1 MIVADF
7 RSIMKKLFLMGAV
20 ASLGLLASC
29 SSDDDLSTGGN
40 GKDGLQQ
47 IKIGMGV
54 QANVATRGTGT
65 VGAVGAENNTWAKQ
79 TVNVYML
86 NKGTLDLAKFGEDPI
101 YENTVLTTPADN
113 ASGIATELVEGVPQ
127 YKYYPT
133 TKTAFDFWGYRLDD
147 ADATTAAD
155 QEGSATAAAI
165 KSNKF
170 VPYTSGDSLLIGFN
184 IDGTQDIMA
193 GKAVPTEEEIAKCG
207 GEDNIYS
214 AFAARRDVQPNIKF
228 EHLLSRLNFQVL
240 AGAESTTDAN
250 TGVKVTGITVKSKAT
265 GKLVIAYKGAETTFA
280 NVSDQLIVDKY
291 ADEVKEAALYKDLV
305 VKQRAASSTS
315 LTDNLVDL
323 DPVTP
328 KWNNGMAMATQVGE
342 ALLAIPAD
350 KYEITIN
357 LKQKVQVKGDK
368 GHPTDPDDFQEK
380 EYTYTADLKNTVN
393 PEKGFEP
400 GYSYNVT
407 ITVYGLSE
415 IQITTTLIPW
425 KDGGNIEMNPE
436 DETFGATTTNNA
448 YEWAEIADPT
458 TTGATVEPT
467 TYATVEALKAAVAA
481 NASNSGKI
489 YKVGS
494 TETDWTY
501 YQCKVKVV
509 TPAPTVKYEF
519 DTYEFQEGDVVEAG
533 EFADL
538 DALKD
543 AVTADDTTE
552 GKIYKVGT
560 SEPYSYYKVTK
571 HVTGA

>member
-1 MIVADF
+1 
-7 RSIMKKLFLMGAV
+7 MKKLFLMGAV

-40 GKDGLQQ
+40 GKDGLQK

-65 VGAVGAENNTWAKQ
+65 VGAVGEKENTWAKQ

-86 NKGTLDLAKFGEDPI
+86 NKGTLDLAKFGENPI

-113 ASGIATELVEGVPQ
+113 ASGIATELVENVPQ

-147 ADATTAAD
+147 AYVTAEGD
-155 QEGSATAAAI
+155 RDGSATAAAI
-165 KSNKF
+165 KGNKF
-170 VPYTSGDSLLIGFN
+170 VPYTSGDSLLIGFQ

-193 GKAVPTEEEIAKCG
+193 GKAVPTQEEIAKCG

-240 AGAESTTDAN
+240 DGKKTETTDEDKA
-250 TGVKVTGITVKSKAT
+250 VKVTGITVKSKAT
-265 GKLVIAYKGAETTFA
+265 GKLVIAYQGEATTFA
-280 NVSDQLIVDKY
+280 NVSDQLIVDKD
-291 ADEVKEAALYKDLV
+291 ADAEKDAALLKELKV
-305 VKQRAASSTS
+305 MKRADGAA
-315 LTDNLVDL
+315 LTDKLVDL
-323 DPVTP
+323 TPVTP

-357 LKQKVQVKGDK
+357 LEQKVQVKGDK
-368 GHPTDPDDFQEK
+368 NSPTPDDFQTK
-380 EYTYTADLKNTVN
+380 EYTYNADLKNTVN

-415 IQITTTLIPW
+415 IQITTTLTPW

-436 DETFGATTTNNA
+436 DETFGATTANNA
-448 YEWAEIADPT
+448 YEWAEIADPSST
-458 TTGATVEPT
+458 LGVKVEGT
-467 TYATVEALKAAVAA
+467 TYATVDDLKAAVAA

-494 TETDWTY
+494 EGSWTY

-509 TPAPTVKYEF
+509 TPPAPAATYTF
-519 DTYEFQEGDVVEAG
+519 DEYTFQEGDAVEATYG
-533 EFADL
+533 TKEEL
-538 DALKD
+538 ED
-543 AVTADDTTE
+543 AVTANADTE
-552 GKIYKVGT
+552 NKIYKVGT
-560 SEPYSYYKVTK
+560 DPDVKYYKVTK
-571 HVTGA
+571 HVAGA

>member
-1 MIVADF
+1 
-7 RSIMKKLFLMGAV
+7 MKKLFLMGAV

-65 VGAVGAENNTWAKQ
+65 VGAVGEKENTWAKQ

-113 ASGIATELVEGVPQ
+113 ASGIASELVGGVPQ

-147 ADATTAAD
+147 ANKATGIED
-155 QEGSATAAAI
+155 QEGTDSKVAVT
-165 KSNKF
+165 SGEF
-170 VPYTSGDSLLIGFN
+170 VPYTSGDSLLIGFK

-214 AFAARRDVQPNIKF
+214 AFAARREVQPNIKF

-240 AGAESTTDAN
+240 AGAESTTN
-250 TGVKVTGITVKSKAT
+250 TKTGVNVTGITVKSKAT
-265 GKLVIAYKGAETTFA
+265 GKLVIAYQGEATTFA
-280 NVSDQLIVDKY
+280 NVSDQLIVDKD
-291 ADEVKEAALYKDLV
+291 ADAEKDAALLKELKVMQRDGSNLNADLV
-305 VKQRAASSTS
+305 ALQ
-315 LTDNLVDL
+315 
-323 DPVTP
+323 PVTP
-328 KWNNGMAMATQVGE
+328 KWNNGMALATQVGE

-357 LKQKVQVKGDK
+357 LKQRVQVKGDK
-368 GHPTDPDDFQEK
+368 NSPNEETDFQDK

-393 PEKGFEP
+393 PDKGFEP

-436 DETFGATTTNNA
+436 DETFGATTANNA
-448 YEWAEIADPT
+448 YEWAEIADQT
-458 TTGATVEPT
+458 TSGATVELT

-494 TETDWTY
+494 DGSWTY
-501 YQCKVKVV
+501 YQCKVKAT
-509 TPAPTVKYEF
+509 TPAPAATFTFEEYTLQEN
-519 DTYEFQEGDVVEAG
+519 DTPEADV
-533 EFADL
+533 FTDL
-538 DALKD
+538 DELNASGKN
-543 AVTADDTTE
+543 VEENE

-560 SEPYSYYKVTK
+560 SDPYTYYIVKKQV
-571 HVTGA
+571 GA

>member
-1 MIVADF
+1 
-7 RSIMKKLFLMGAV
+7 MGAV

-40 GKDGLQQ
+40 SKDGLQQ

-65 VGAVGAENNTWAKQ
+65 VGAVGEKDNTWAKQ

-86 NKGTLDLAKFGEDPI
+86 NKGTLDVAKFGDDPI

-113 ASGIATELVEGVPQ
+113 ASGIATELVGGVAQ

-147 ADATTAAD
+147 ADKTTAED
-155 QEGSATAAAI
+155 QAGSATAAAI
-165 KSNKF
+165 KSGRF
-170 VPYTSGDSLLIGFN
+170 VPYTSEDSLLIGFQ

-193 GKAVPTEEEIAKCG
+193 GKAVPTEEEMNKCG
-207 GEDNIYS
+207 GEENIYS
-214 AFAARRDVQPNIKF
+214 AFAARRNVQPNIKF

-240 AGAESTTDAN
+240 DGKDTQTTDEEKA
-250 TGVKVTGITVKSKAT
+250 VKVTGITVKSKAT
-265 GKLVIAYKGAETTFA
+265 GKLVIAYKGEAAFE
-280 NVSDQLIVDKY
+280 NVSDQLIVDKD
-291 ADEVKEAALYKDLV
+291 ADEVKDAALLKELV
-305 VKQRAASSTS
+305 VKQRAEHAL

-323 DPVTP
+323 QPVTP

-357 LKQKVQVKGDK
+357 LQQKVQVKGDK
-368 GHPTDPDDFQEK
+368 ATPQEDDFQTK
-380 EYTYTADLKNTVN
+380 DYTYVADLKNTVN
-393 PEKGFEP
+393 PDKGFEP

-415 IQITTTLIPW
+415 IQITTTLTPW

-436 DETFGATTTNNA
+436 DETFGATTTNKA
-448 YEWAEIADPT
+448 YEWAALAAEPA
-458 TTGATVEPT
+458 GATVEAT
-467 TYATVEALKAAVAA
+467 TYESLEALKAAVAA

-494 TETDWTY
+494 TETGWTY
-501 YQCKVKVV
+501 YQCKVKTT
-509 TPAPTVKYEF
+509 TPAPTVTYSF
-519 DTYEFQEGDVVEAG
+519 DEYTLQESETEEATYETLEK
-533 EFADL
+533 
-538 DALKD
+538 LKA
-543 AVTADDTTE
+543 AVTADDSTE

-560 SEPYSYYKVTK
+560 TDPYTYYKVTK
-571 HVTGA
+571 HTTGE

>member
-1 MIVADF
+1 
-7 RSIMKKLFLMGAV
+7 MGAV

-65 VGAVGAENNTWAKQ
+65 VGAVGEKENTWAKQ

-113 ASGIATELVEGVPQ
+113 ASGIATELVGGVAQ

-147 ADATTAAD
+147 ADVTAAED
-155 QEGSATAAAI
+155 RDGSATAAAI

-207 GEDNIYS
+207 SEDNIYS

-265 GKLVIAYKGAETTFA
+265 GKLVIAYKGEAAFE
-280 NVSDQLIVDKY
+280 NVSNQLIVDKY

-305 VKQRAASSTS
+305 VKQRGATAA
-315 LTDNLVDL
+315 LTENLVDL
-323 DPVTP
+323 EPVTP

-368 GHPTDPDDFQEK
+368 NHPTDPDDFQEK

-436 DETFGATTTNNA
+436 DETFGATTANKA
-448 YEWAEIADPT
+448 YEWAALEGDPT

-467 TYATVEALKAAVAA
+467 TYATVEDLKAAVAA

-494 TETDWTY
+494 TETGWTY
-501 YQCKVKVV
+501 YQCKVKAT
-509 TPAPTVKYEF
+509 TPAPTPTVTFEF
-519 DTYEFQEGDVVEAG
+519 DTYTFQEGVDTAEEPAYDTL
-533 EFADL
+533 EL
-538 DALKD
+538 LKA
-543 AVTADDTTE
+543 AVTADATTE

-560 SEPYSYYKVTK
+560 SEPYTYYKVTK
-571 HVTGA
+571 HTSGE

>member
-1 MIVADF
+1 
-7 RSIMKKLFLMGAV
+7 MKKLFLMGAV

-65 VGAVGAENNTWAKQ
+65 VGAVGEKENTWAKQ

-113 ASGIATELVEGVPQ
+113 ASGIATELVKGVPQ

-193 GKAVPTEEEIAKCG
+193 GKAVPTEEEITKCG

-228 EHLLSRLNFQVL
+228 DHLLSRLNFQVL
-240 AGAESTTDAN
+240 AGAESTTDDN

-265 GKLVIAYKGAETTFA
+265 GKLVIAYQGAETTFA

-323 DPVTP
+323 EPVTP

-436 DETFGATTTNNA
+436 DETFGATTANKA
-448 YEWAEIADPT
+448 YEWAALAAEPA
-458 TTGATVEPT
+458 GATVEAT
-467 TYATVEALKAAVAA
+467 TYESLEALKAAVAA

-494 TETDWTY
+494 TETGWTY
-501 YQCKVKVV
+501 YQCKVKAT
-509 TPAPTVKYEF
+509 TPAPTPTVTFEF
-519 DTYEFQEGDVVEAG
+519 DTYTFQEGVDTAEEPAYDTL
-533 EFADL
+533 EL
-538 DALKD
+538 LKA
-543 AVTADDTTE
+543 AVTADATTE

-560 SEPYSYYKVTK
+560 SDPYTYYKVTK
-571 HVTGA
+571 HTSGE

>member
-1 MIVADF
+1 
-7 RSIMKKLFLMGAV
+7 MGAV

-40 GKDGLQQ
+40 SKDGLQQ

-65 VGAVGAENNTWAKQ
+65 VGAVGAENNKWDNQ

-86 NKGTLDLAKFGEDPI
+86 NKGTLDVAMFGTDPI
-101 YENTVLTTPADN
+101 YENTVLTTPTDN
-113 ASGIATELVEGVPQ
+113 ASGIASELDKDGIAQ

-147 ADATTAAD
+147 ADKTTAGD
-155 QEGSATAAAI
+155 QDGSATAAAI
-165 KSNKF
+165 KSNRF
-170 VPYTSGDSLLIGFN
+170 VPYTSEDSLLIGFQ

-193 GKAVPTEEEIAKCG
+193 GKAVPTEEEMNKCG
-207 GEDNIYS
+207 GEENIYS

-250 TGVKVTGITVKSKAT
+250 TGVNVTGITVKSKAT
-265 GKLVIAYKGAETTFA
+265 GKLVIAYKGAAAFE

-291 ADEVKEAALYKDLV
+291 ENQETEAALYKDLV
-305 VKQRAASSTS
+305 VKQRTDGAA
-315 LTDNLVDL
+315 LTENLEDL
-323 DPVTP
+323 EPVTP
-328 KWNNGMAMATQVGE
+328 KWNNGMALATQVGE

-350 KYEITIN
+350 KYDITIN
-357 LKQKVQVKGDK
+357 LQQKVQVKGDK
-368 GHPTDPDDFQEK
+368 SRPVDPDDFQTK
-380 EYTYTADLKNTVN
+380 DYTYTAELKNTVN

-415 IQITTTLIPW
+415 IKITTTLIPW

-448 YEWAEIADPT
+448 YEWAALAAEPA
-458 TTGATVEPT
+458 GATVEAT
-467 TYATVEALKAAVAA
+467 TYESLEALKAAVAA

-489 YKVGS
+489 YKVGADS
-494 TETDWTY
+494 SWTY
-501 YQCKVKVV
+501 YQCKVKTT
-509 TPAPTVKYEF
+509 TPAPTVTYEF
-519 DTYEFQEGDVVEAG
+519 DTYEFQDATDTVTGTYD
-533 EFADL
+533 DL
-538 DALKD
+538 GALKA
-543 AVTADDTTE
+543 AVIADDSTE

-560 SEPYSYYKVTK
+560 SDPYTYYKVTK
-571 HVTGA
+571 HTTGE

>member
-1 MIVADF
+1 
-7 RSIMKKLFLMGAV
+7 MGAV

-40 GKDGLQQ
+40 GKDGLQK

-65 VGAVGAENNTWAKQ
+65 VGAVGEKGNTWAKQ

-193 GKAVPTEEEIAKCG
+193 GKAVPTEEEITKCG

-228 EHLLSRLNFQVL
+228 DHLLSRLNFQVL

-265 GKLVIAYKGAETTFA
+265 GKLVIAYKGEAAFE
-280 NVSDQLIVDKY
+280 NVSNQLIVDKY

-305 VKQRAASSTS
+305 VKQRGATAA
-315 LTDNLVDL
+315 LTENLVNL
-323 DPVTP
+323 EPVTP

-368 GHPTDPDDFQEK
+368 NHPTDPDDFQEK

-436 DETFGATTTNNA
+436 DETFGATTANKA
-448 YEWAEIADPT
+448 YEWAALEGDPT

-467 TYATVEALKAAVAA
+467 TYATVEDLKAAVAA

-501 YQCKVKVV
+501 YQCKVKAT
-509 TPAPTVKYEF
+509 TPAPTPTVTFEF
-519 DTYEFQEGDVVEAG
+519 DTYTFQEGVDTAEEPAYDTL
-533 EFADL
+533 EL
-538 DALKD
+538 LKA
-543 AVTADDTTE
+543 AVTADATTE

-560 SEPYSYYKVTK
+560 SEPYTYYKVTK
-571 HVTGA
+571 HTSGE

>member
-1 MIVADF
+1 
-7 RSIMKKLFLMGAV
+7 MKKLFLMGAV

-65 VGAVGAENNTWAKQ
+65 VGAVGEKENTWAKQ

-101 YENTVLTTPADN
+101 YDNTVLTTPTDN
-113 ASGIATELVEGVPQ
+113 ASGIASELDEHGVAQ

-147 ADATTAAD
+147 ADKTTAED
-155 QEGSATAAAI
+155 QAGSATAAAI
-165 KSNKF
+165 NSGRF
-170 VPYTSGDSLLIGFN
+170 VPYTSEDSLLIGFQ

-193 GKAVPTEEEIAKCG
+193 GKAVPTEEEMNKCG
-207 GEDNIYS
+207 GEENIYS

-240 AGAESTTDAN
+240 AGAKSTTDDN

-265 GKLVIAYKGAETTFA
+265 GKLVIAYKGAAAFE

-291 ADEVKEAALYKDLV
+291 ENPETEAALYKDLV
-305 VKQRAASSTS
+305 VKQRTLGAP
-315 LTDNLVDL
+315 LTQNLEAL
-323 DPVTP
+323 EPVTP
-328 KWNNGMAMATQVGE
+328 KWNNGMALATQVGE

-350 KYEITIN
+350 KYDITIN
-357 LKQKVQVKGDK
+357 LQQKVQVKGDK
-368 GHPTDPDDFQEK
+368 NSPVDPDDFQTK
-380 EYTYTADLKNTVN
+380 DYTYTAELKNTVN
-393 PEKGFEP
+393 PDKGFEP

-415 IQITTTLIPW
+415 IKITTTLIPW

-448 YEWAEIADPT
+448 YEWVALEGDPT
-458 TTGATVEPT
+458 LTGATAETT
-467 TYATVEALKAAVAA
+467 TYESLEALKAAVAA

-494 TETDWTY
+494 DGSWTY
-501 YQCKVKVV
+501 YQCKVKATTPV
-509 TPAPTVKYEF
+509 PAPTVTFEF
-519 DTYEFQEGDVVEAG
+519 DTYTFQEGVDTAEEPAYDTL
-533 EFADL
+533 EL
-538 DALKD
+538 LKA
-543 AVTADDTTE
+543 AVTADATTE

-560 SEPYSYYKVTK
+560 SEPYTYYKVTK
-571 HVTGA
+571 HTSGE

>member
-1 MIVADF
+1 
-7 RSIMKKLFLMGAV
+7 MGAV

-65 VGAVGAENNTWAKQ
+65 VGAVGEKENTWANQ

-86 NKGTLDLAKFGEDPI
+86 NKGTLDLAKFGDDPI
-101 YENTVLTTPADN
+101 YNNTVLTTPADN
-113 ASGIATELVEGVPQ
+113 ASGIATELVEGKAQ

-147 ADATTAAD
+147 ANKATGIED
-155 QEGSATAAAI
+155 QEGTDSKVAVT
-165 KSNKF
+165 SGEF
-170 VPYTSGDSLLIGFN
+170 VPYTSGDSLLIGFK

-193 GKAVPTEEEIAKCG
+193 GKAVPTEEEITKCG

-214 AFAARRDVQPNIKF
+214 AFAARREVQPNIKF

-240 AGAESTTDAN
+240 AGAESTTN
-250 TGVKVTGITVKSKAT
+250 TKTGVNVTGITVKSKAT
-265 GKLVIAYKGAETTFA
+265 GKLVIAYQGEATTFA
-280 NVSDQLIVDKY
+280 NVSDQLIVDKD
-291 ADEVKEAALYKDLV
+291 ADAEKDAALLKELKVMQRDGSNLNADLV
-305 VKQRAASSTS
+305 ALQ
-315 LTDNLVDL
+315 
-323 DPVTP
+323 PVTP
-328 KWNNGMAMATQVGE
+328 KWNNGMALATQVGE

-357 LKQKVQVKGDK
+357 LKQRVQVKGDK
-368 GHPTDPDDFQEK
+368 NSPNEETDFQDK

-415 IQITTTLIPW
+415 IKITTTLIPW

-436 DETFGATTTNNA
+436 DETFGATTANNA
-448 YEWAEIADPT
+448 YEWVKLDSEP
-458 TTGATVEPT
+458 TGATFEPT
-467 TYATVEALKAAVAA
+467 PYATVDDLKAAVAA

-489 YKVGS
+489 YKVG
-494 TETDWTY
+494 TGEPYEY

-509 TPAPTVKYEF
+509 TPAPTPTVTFELTDYTTSFNEES
-519 DTYEFQEGDVVEAG
+519 DAIAGTYTNFSELEEAG
-533 EFADL
+533 VAKEENVD
-538 DALKD
+538 
-543 AVTADDTTE
+543 
-552 GKIYKVGT
+552 KIYKVGT
-560 SEPYSYYKVTK
+560 VESGYTYYKVTK
-571 HVTGA
+571 KTSGE

>member
-1 MIVADF
+1 
-7 RSIMKKLFLMGAV
+7 MKKLFLMGAV

-40 GKDGLQQ
+40 GKDGLQK

-65 VGAVGAENNTWAKQ
+65 VGAVGEKENTWAKQ

-113 ASGIATELVEGVPQ
+113 ASGIATELVEGVAQ

-147 ADATTAAD
+147 ADVTAAGD
-155 QEGSATAAAI
+155 QDGSATAAAI
-165 KSNKF
+165 KNNKF
-170 VPYTSGDSLLIGFN
+170 VPYTSGDSLLIGFK

-193 GKAVPTEEEIAKCG
+193 GKAVPTEEEITKCG

-240 AGAESTTDAN
+240 DGKKTETTDPDKA
-250 TGVKVTGITVKSKAT
+250 VKVTGITVKSKAT
-265 GKLVIAYKGAETTFA
+265 GKLVIAYQGEATTFA

-291 ADEVKEAALYKDLV
+291 EDPEAEAALYTDLKV
-305 VKQRAASSTS
+305 MQRTDGAP
-315 LTDNLVDL
+315 LTQNLEAL
-323 DPVTP
+323 KPVTP
-328 KWNNGMAMATQVGE
+328 AWNNGMAMATQVGE

-368 GHPTDPDDFQEK
+368 LTPQEGDFEEK
-380 EYTYTADLKNTVN
+380 EYTYEADLKNTVN

-415 IQITTTLIPW
+415 IQITTTLTPW

-436 DETFGATTTNNA
+436 DETFGATTANNA
-448 YEWAEIADPT
+448 YEWALLDAEP
-458 TTGATVEPT
+458 TGATVEPT
-467 TYATVEALKAAVAA
+467 TYATVEDLKAAVAA

-494 TETDWTY
+494 DATWTW

-509 TPAPTVKYEF
+509 TPPAPAA
-519 DTYEFQEGDVVEAG
+519 TYTLEIYTFQEGVDNVEASYDTK
-533 EFADL
+533 ELL
-538 DALKD
+538 DA
-543 AVTADDTTE
+543 AGVATAE
-552 GKIYKVGT
+552 NESKIYKVGT
-560 SEPYSYYKVTK
+560 SDPYTYYIVKKQV
-571 HVTGA
+571 GE

>member
-1 MIVADF
+1 
-7 RSIMKKLFLMGAV
+7 MGAV

-65 VGAVGAENNTWAKQ
+65 VGAVGEKENTWAKQ

-113 ASGIATELVEGVPQ
+113 ASGIATELVGGVAQ

-147 ADATTAAD
+147 ADVTAAED
-155 QEGSATAAAI
+155 RDGSATAAAI

-207 GEDNIYS
+207 SEDNIYS

-265 GKLVIAYKGAETTFA
+265 GKLVIAYKGEAAFE
-280 NVSDQLIVDKY
+280 NVSNQLIVDKY

-305 VKQRAASSTS
+305 VKQRGATAA
-315 LTDNLVDL
+315 LTENLVDL
-323 DPVTP
+323 EPVTP

-368 GHPTDPDDFQEK
+368 NPPTDPDDFQEK

-436 DETFGATTTNNA
+436 DETFGATTANKA
-448 YEWAEIADPT
+448 YEWAALEGDPT

-467 TYATVEALKAAVAA
+467 TYATVEDLKAAVAA

-494 TETDWTY
+494 TETGWTY
-501 YQCKVKVV
+501 YQCKVKAT
-509 TPAPTVKYEF
+509 TPAPTPTVTFEF
-519 DTYEFQEGDVVEAG
+519 DTYTFQEGVDTAEEPAYDTL
-533 EFADL
+533 EL
-538 DALKD
+538 LKA
-543 AVTADDTTE
+543 AVTADETTE

-560 SEPYSYYKVTK
+560 SEPYTYYKVTK
-571 HVTGA
+571 HTSGE

>member
-1 MIVADF
+1 
-7 RSIMKKLFLMGAV
+7 MGAV

-65 VGAVGAENNTWAKQ
+65 VGAVGEKENTWANQ

-86 NKGTLDLAKFGEDPI
+86 NKGTLELAMFGDDPI
-101 YENTVLTTPADN
+101 YENTVLTTPTDN
-113 ASGIATELVEGVPQ
+113 ASGIATELVGGVAQ

-133 TKTAFDFWGYRLDD
+133 TETAFDFWGYRLDD
-147 ADATTAAD
+147 AYVTAAGN

-165 KSNKF
+165 ENNKF
-170 VPYTSGDSLLIGFN
+170 VPYISGDSLLIGFK

-193 GKAVPTEEEIAKCG
+193 GKAVPTVEEIAKCG

-214 AFAARRDVQPNIKF
+214 AFAARREVQPNIKF

-240 AGAESTTDAN
+240 DGKKTETTDEDKA
-250 TGVKVTGITVKSKAT
+250 VKVTGITVKSKAT
-265 GKLVIAYKGAETTFA
+265 GKLVIAYKGAAAFE
-280 NVSDQLIVDKY
+280 NVSDQLIVDKD
-291 ADEVKEAALYKDLV
+291 ADSEKDAALLKELK
-305 VKQRAASSTS
+305 VKQRAEGAP
-315 LTDNLVDL
+315 LTQNLENL
-323 DPVTP
+323 APVTP

-368 GHPTDPDDFQEK
+368 LTPQEGDFEEK
-380 EYTYTADLKNTVN
+380 EYTYEADLKNTAN
-393 PEKGFEP
+393 PGQGFEP

-436 DETFGATTTNNA
+436 DETFGETTTNNA

-458 TTGATVEPT
+458 STPSVKVEET
-467 TYATVEALKAAVAA
+467 TYATVEDLKAAVAA

-494 TETDWTY
+494 EGSWKY

-509 TPAPTVKYEF
+509 SPPAPAATYTLDEYTLQDGEAEDAAY
-519 DTYEFQEGDVVEAG
+519 DTKEQLEADG
-533 EFADL
+533 VA
-538 DALKD
+538 
-543 AVTADDTTE
+543 TAENE

-560 SEPYSYYKVTK
+560 SDPYTYYKVTK
-571 HVTGA
+571 HTSGE

>member
-1 MIVADF
+1 
-7 RSIMKKLFLMGAV
+7 MGAV

-86 NKGTLDLAKFGEDPI
+86 NKGTLDLAKFGDDPI
-101 YENTVLTTPADN
+101 YENTVLTTPTDN
-113 ASGIATELVEGVPQ
+113 ASGIATELVGGIAQ

-133 TKTAFDFWGYRLDD
+133 TKTAFDFWGYHLDD
-147 ADATTAAD
+147 ADVTA
-155 QEGSATAAAI
+155 EGDRDGSETAAAI

-170 VPYTSGDSLLIGFN
+170 VPYTSGDSLLIGFQ

-193 GKAVPTEEEIAKCG
+193 GKAVPTEEEMNKCG
-207 GEDNIYS
+207 GEENIYS

-240 AGAESTTDAN
+240 DGKKTETTDPDKA
-250 TGVKVTGITVKSKAT
+250 VKVTGITVKSKAT
-265 GKLVIAYKGAETTFA
+265 GKLVIAYQGEATTFE
-280 NVSDQLIVDKY
+280 NVSDQLIVDKD
-291 ADEVKEAALYKDLV
+291 ADEVKDAALLKELE
-305 VKQRAASSTS
+305 VKQRTAGAP
-315 LTDNLVDL
+315 LTQNLKAL
-323 DPVTP
+323 EPVTP

-368 GHPTDPDDFQEK
+368 NSPAEGDFEEK
-380 EYTYTADLKNTVN
+380 PYTYTADLKNTVN
-393 PEKGFEP
+393 PDKGFEP

-448 YEWAEIADPT
+448 YEWAEISDPT
-458 TTGATVEPT
+458 GTLGVDVETT
-467 TYATVEALKAAVAA
+467 TYESLEALQAAVAA

-494 TETDWTY
+494 DGSWTY
-501 YQCKVKVV
+501 YQCKVKAT
-509 TPAPTVKYEF
+509 TPAPTVTFSFEEYTLQGT
-519 DTYEFQEGDVVEAG
+519 DTPETDAFT
-533 EFADL
+533 DL
-538 DALKD
+538 DELNASGKN
-543 AVTADDTTE
+543 VEENE

-560 SEPYSYYKVTK
+560 EPDVKYYKVTK
-571 HVTGA
+571 HTA

>member
-1 MIVADF
+1 
-7 RSIMKKLFLMGAV
+7 MKKLFLMGAV

-86 NKGTLDLAKFGEDPI
+86 NKGTLDLAKFGDDPI

-113 ASGIATELVEGVPQ
+113 ASGIASELVGGVPQ

-147 ADATTAAD
+147 ANDATGTAD
-155 QEGSATAAAI
+155 QEGTDSKVAVTSD
-165 KSNKF
+165 KY
-170 VPYTSGDSLLIGFN
+170 VPYTSGDSLLIGFK

-207 GEDNIYS
+207 GVDNIYS

-265 GKLVIAYKGAETTFA
+265 GKLVIAYQGEATTFA
-280 NVSDQLIVDKY
+280 NVSDQLIVDKD
-291 ADEVKEAALYKDLV
+291 ADAEKDAALLKELKV
-305 VKQRAASSTS
+305 MQRDASSTS

-323 DPVTP
+323 QPVTP
-328 KWNNGMAMATQVGE
+328 KWNNGMALATQVGE
-342 ALLAIPAD
+342 ALLAIPANE
-350 KYEITIN
+350 YEITIN
-357 LKQKVQVKGDK
+357 LQQKVQVKGDK
-368 GHPTDPDDFQEK
+368 SSPTDPDDFQTK
-380 EYTYTADLKNTVN
+380 DYTYTADLKNTVN
-393 PEKGFEP
+393 PDKGFEP

-436 DETFGATTTNNA
+436 DETFGATTANKA
-448 YEWAEIADPT
+448 YEWAALEGDPT
-458 TTGATVEPT
+458 TTGATVEAT
-467 TYATVEALKAAVAA
+467 TYESLEALKAAVAA

-494 TETDWTY
+494 TETGWTY
-501 YQCKVKVV
+501 YQCKVKAT
-509 TPAPTVKYEF
+509 TPAPTVTFEF
-519 DTYEFQEGDVVEAG
+519 DTYTFQEGVDTAEEPAYDTL
-533 EFADL
+533 EL
-538 DALKD
+538 LKA
-543 AVTADDTTE
+543 AVTADATTE

-560 SEPYSYYKVTK
+560 SEPYTYYKVTK
-571 HVTGA
+571 HTSGE

>member
-1 MIVADF
+1 
-7 RSIMKKLFLMGAV
+7 MGAV

-65 VGAVGAENNTWAKQ
+65 VGAVGAENNKWAGQ
-79 TVNVYML
+79 AVNVYML
-86 NKGTLDLAKFGEDPI
+86 NKGTLDLAKFGGDPI
-101 YENTVLTTPADN
+101 YENTVLTTPTDN
-113 ASGIATELVEGVPQ
+113 ASGIATEFVNDVPQ

-147 ADATTAAD
+147 ANDTTATD

-165 KSNKF
+165 ENNKF
-170 VPYTSGDSLLIGFN
+170 VPYISGDSLLIGFN

-193 GKAVPTEEEIAKCG
+193 GKAVPTEEDITKCG
-207 GEDNIYS
+207 GEENIYS

-240 AGAESTTDAN
+240 AGAESTTDDN

-265 GKLVIAYKGAETTFA
+265 GKLVIAYKGTAAFE

-291 ADEVKEAALYKDLV
+291 ENPETEAALYKDLV
-305 VKQRAASSTS
+305 VKQRTLGAP
-315 LTDNLVDL
+315 LTQNLEAL
-323 DPVTP
+323 EPVTP
-328 KWNNGMAMATQVGE
+328 KWNNGMALATQVGE

-350 KYEITIN
+350 KYDITIN
-357 LKQKVQVKGDK
+357 LQQKVQVKGDK
-368 GHPTDPDDFQEK
+368 NSPVDPDDFQTK
-380 EYTYTADLKNTVN
+380 DYTYTAELKNTVN

-415 IQITTTLIPW
+415 IKITTTLIPW

-436 DETFGATTTNNA
+436 DETFDATTTNNA
-448 YEWAEIADPT
+448 YEWVKLDSEPA
-458 TTGATVEPT
+458 GAIFEPT
-467 TYATVEALKAAVAA
+467 PYATVDDLKAAVAA

-489 YKVGS
+489 YKVG
-494 TETDWTY
+494 TGEPYEY
-501 YQCKVKVV
+501 YQCKVNAT
-509 TPAPTVKYEF
+509 TPAPTPTVTFELTDYTSSYNEE
-519 DTYEFQEGDVVEAG
+519 DIAGTYTNFSELEEAG
-533 EFADL
+533 VAKEENVD
-538 DALKD
+538 
-543 AVTADDTTE
+543 
-552 GKIYKVGT
+552 KIYKVGT
-560 SEPYSYYKVTK
+560 EESGYTYFKVTK
-571 HVTGA
+571 HTSGE

>member
-1 MIVADF
+1 
-7 RSIMKKLFLMGAV
+7 MKKLFLMGAV

-40 GKDGLQQ
+40 SKDGLQQ

-65 VGAVGAENNTWAKQ
+65 VGAVGEKGNTWAKQ

-86 NKGTLDLAKFGEDPI
+86 NKGTLDVAKFGEDPI

-113 ASGIATELVEGVPQ
+113 ASGIASELDEHGVAQ

-147 ADATTAAD
+147 ADKTTAED
-155 QEGSATAAAI
+155 QAGSATAAAI
-165 KSNKF
+165 NSGRF
-170 VPYTSGDSLLIGFN
+170 VPYTSEDSLLIGFQ

-193 GKAVPTEEEIAKCG
+193 GKAVPTEEEMNKCG
-207 GEDNIYS
+207 GEENIYS

-240 AGAESTTDAN
+240 AGAKSTTDAN

-265 GKLVIAYKGAETTFA
+265 GKLVIAYKGEAAFE

-291 ADEVKEAALYKDLV
+291 EKPETEAALYKDLV
-305 VKQRAASSTS
+305 VKQRTDGAP
-315 LTDNLVDL
+315 LTDNLEDL
-323 DPVTP
+323 EPVTP

-350 KYEITIN
+350 KYDITIN
-357 LKQKVQVKGDK
+357 LQQKVQVKGDK
-368 GHPTDPDDFQEK
+368 SSPVDPDDFQTK
-380 EYTYTADLKNTVN
+380 DYTYTAELKNTVN
-393 PEKGFEP
+393 PDKGFEP

-415 IQITTTLIPW
+415 IKITTTLIPW

-448 YEWAEIADPT
+448 YEWVALEGDPT
-458 TTGATVEPT
+458 LTGATAETT
-467 TYATVEALKAAVAA
+467 TYESLEALQAAVAA

-489 YKVGS
+489 YKVG
-494 TETDWTY
+494 TDGSWTY
-501 YQCKVKVV
+501 YQCKVK
-509 TPAPTVKYEF
+509 TTTPAPAPTVTYTFDEYTLQATDAPEADEF
-519 DTYEFQEGDVVEAG
+519 T
-533 EFADL
+533 DL
-538 DALKD
+538 DELNASGKNIED
-543 AVTADDTTE
+543 NE
-552 GKIYKVGT
+552 NKIYKVGS
-560 SEPYSYYKVTK
+560 SEPYTYYKVTK
-571 HVTGA
+571 HTSGE

>member
-1 MIVADF
+1 
-7 RSIMKKLFLMGAV
+7 MGAV

-40 GKDGLQQ
+40 GKDGLQK

-65 VGAVGAENNTWAKQ
+65 VGAVGEKENTWAKQ

-193 GKAVPTEEEIAKCG
+193 GKAVPTEEEITKCG

-228 EHLLSRLNFQVL
+228 DHLLSRLNFQVL

-265 GKLVIAYKGAETTFA
+265 GKLVIAYQGAETTFA

-323 DPVTP
+323 EPVTP

-436 DETFGATTTNNA
+436 DETFGATTANNA

-458 TTGATVEPT
+458 GTSGVKVEKT
-467 TYATVEALKAAVAA
+467 TYATVDDLKAAVAA

-494 TETDWTY
+494 DATWTY
-501 YQCKVKVV
+501 YQCKVKAT
-509 TPAPTVKYEF
+509 TPAPTPTVTFELTDYTTSFNEES
-519 DTYEFQEGDVVEAG
+519 DAIAGTYTNFSELEEAG
-533 EFADL
+533 VAKEENVD
-538 DALKD
+538 
-543 AVTADDTTE
+543 
-552 GKIYKVGT
+552 KIYKVGT
-560 SEPYSYYKVTK
+560 VESGYTYYKVTK
-571 HVTGA
+571 KTSGE

>member
-1 MIVADF
+1 
-7 RSIMKKLFLMGAV
+7 MGAV

-65 VGAVGAENNTWAKQ
+65 VGAVGAVGAENNKWAGQ
-79 TVNVYML
+79 AVNVYML
-86 NKGTLDLAKFGEDPI
+86 NKGTLDVAKFGEESI
-101 YENTVLTTPADN
+101 YENTVLTTPTDN
-113 ASGIATELVEGVPQ
+113 ASGIATEFVNNVPQ

-147 ADATTAAD
+147 ADVTAAGD
-155 QEGSATAAAI
+155 QDGSATAAAI
-165 KSNKF
+165 ENNKF
-170 VPYTSGDSLLIGFN
+170 VPYTSGDSLLIGFK

-193 GKAVPTEEEIAKCG
+193 GKAVPTEEDITTCG

-240 AGAESTTDAN
+240 AGAKSTTDVN

-265 GKLVIAYKGAETTFA
+265 GKLVIAYKGTAAFE

-291 ADEVKEAALYKDLV
+291 ENPETEAALYKDLV
-305 VKQRAASSTS
+305 VKQRTLGAP
-315 LTDNLVDL
+315 LTDNLVEL
-323 DPVTP
+323 QPVTP
-328 KWNNGMAMATQVGE
+328 EWNNGMAMATQVGE

-350 KYEITIN
+350 KYKITIN

-368 GHPTDPDDFQEK
+368 GTPQEGDFKEK
-380 EYTYTADLKNTVN
+380 EYTYEADLTNTAN
-393 PEKGFEP
+393 PGQGFEP

-415 IQITTTLIPW
+415 IKITTTLIPW

-436 DETFGATTTNNA
+436 DETFGATTANNT
-448 YEWAEIADPT
+448 YEWAKIADPT
-458 TTGATVEPT
+458 GTQSVKVEET
-467 TYATVEALKAAVAA
+467 KYATVDDLKAAVVA

-489 YKVGS
+489 YMVGKG
-494 TETDWTY
+494 EPYEY

-509 TPAPTVKYEF
+509 TPTPTVPFELTDYTSSYNEGSDVIA
-519 DTYEFQEGDVVEAG
+519 DTYENLTKLEEAG
-533 EFADL
+533 VAKEEN
-538 DALKD
+538 
-543 AVTADDTTE
+543 E

-560 SEPYSYYKVTK
+560 EESGYTYYKVTK
-571 HVTGA
+571 KTSGE

>member
-1 MIVADF
+1 
-7 RSIMKKLFLMGAV
+7 MGAV

-65 VGAVGAENNTWAKQ
+65 VGAVGEKENTWANQ

-86 NKGTLDLAKFGEDPI
+86 NKGTLDLAKFGDDPI
-101 YENTVLTTPADN
+101 YDNTVLTTPADN
-113 ASGIATELVEGVPQ
+113 ASGIATELVERKAQ

-147 ADATTAAD
+147 ANKATGIED
-155 QEGSATAAAI
+155 QEGTDSKVAVT
-165 KSNKF
+165 SGEF
-170 VPYTSGDSLLIGFN
+170 VPYTSGDSLLIGFK

-193 GKAVPTEEEIAKCG
+193 GKAVPTEEEITKCG

-214 AFAARRDVQPNIKF
+214 AFAARREVQPNIKF

-240 AGAESTTDAN
+240 AGAESTTN
-250 TGVKVTGITVKSKAT
+250 TKTGVNVTGITVKSKAT
-265 GKLVIAYKGAETTFA
+265 GKLVIAYQGEATTFA
-280 NVSDQLIVDKY
+280 NVSDQLIVDKD
-291 ADEVKEAALYKDLV
+291 ADAEKDAALLKELKVMQRDGSNLNADLV
-305 VKQRAASSTS
+305 ALQ
-315 LTDNLVDL
+315 
-323 DPVTP
+323 PVTP
-328 KWNNGMAMATQVGE
+328 KWNNGMALATQVGE

-357 LKQKVQVKGDK
+357 LKQRVQVKGDK
-368 GHPTDPDDFQEK
+368 NSPNEETDFQDK

-436 DETFGATTTNNA
+436 DETFGATTANNA

-458 TTGATVEPT
+458 AAGATVELT

-494 TETDWTY
+494 DGSWTY
-501 YQCKVKVV
+501 YQCQVKAT
-509 TPAPTVKYEF
+509 TPAPAATFTFEEYTLQGT
-519 DTYEFQEGDVVEAG
+519 DTPEADV
-533 EFADL
+533 FTDL
-538 DALKD
+538 DELNASGKN
-543 AVTADDTTE
+543 VEENE

-560 SEPYSYYKVTK
+560 SDPYTYYIVKKQV
-571 HVTGA
+571 GA

>member
-1 MIVADF
+1 
-7 RSIMKKLFLMGAV
+7 MGAV

-65 VGAVGAENNTWAKQ
+65 VGAVGEKDNTWAKQ

-86 NKGTLDLAKFGEDPI
+86 NKGTLDLAKFGDDPI
-101 YENTVLTTPADN
+101 YENTVLTTPSDN
-113 ASGIATELVEGVPQ
+113 ASGIATELVGGIAQ

-147 ADATTAAD
+147 ADKTTAED
-155 QEGSATAAAI
+155 QDGSATAAAI
-165 KSNKF
+165 KSGRF
-170 VPYTSGDSLLIGFN
+170 VPYTSEDSLLIGFK

-193 GKAVPTEEEIAKCG
+193 GKAVPTGDEITACG

-214 AFAARRDVQPNIKF
+214 AFAARRNVQPNIKF

-240 AGAESTTDAN
+240 DGKDTPTTDEDKA
-250 TGVKVTGITVKSKAT
+250 VKVTGITVKSKAT
-265 GKLVIAYKGAETTFA
+265 GKLVIAYKGEAAFE
-280 NVSDQLIVDKY
+280 NVSNQLIVDKY
-291 ADEVKEAALYKDLV
+291 ADEEKEAALYTDLV
-305 VKQRAASSTS
+305 VKQRAEHAL

-323 DPVTP
+323 QPVTP

-357 LKQKVQVKGDK
+357 LQQKVQVKGDK
-368 GHPTDPDDFQEK
+368 ATPQEDDFQTK
-380 EYTYTADLKNTVN
+380 DYTYVADLKNTVN
-393 PEKGFEP
+393 PDNGFEP

-415 IQITTTLIPW
+415 IQITTTLTPW

-436 DETFGATTTNNA
+436 DETFGATTTNKA

-458 TTGATVEPT
+458 TTSGATVETT
-467 TYATVEALKAAVAA
+467 TYATVEDLKAAVAA

-489 YKVGS
+489 YKVG
-494 TETDWTY
+494 TDGSWTY
-501 YQCKVKVV
+501 YQCKVKTT
-509 TPAPTVKYEF
+509 TPAPAPTFTFEEYTLQATDTPETDEF
-519 DTYEFQEGDVVEAG
+519 T
-533 EFADL
+533 DL
-538 DALKD
+538 DQLNASSKN
-543 AVTADDTTE
+543 VEENE

-560 SEPYSYYKVTK
+560 TDPYTYYIVKKQV
-571 HVTGA
+571 GA

>member
-1 MIVADF
+1 
-7 RSIMKKLFLMGAV
+7 MGAV

-86 NKGTLDLAKFGEDPI
+86 NKGTLDLAKFGDDPI

-113 ASGIATELVEGVPQ
+113 ASGIASELVGGVPQ

-147 ADATTAAD
+147 ANDATGTAD
-155 QEGSATAAAI
+155 QEGTDSKVAVTSG
-165 KSNKF
+165 KY
-170 VPYTSGDSLLIGFN
+170 VPYTSGDSLLIGFK

-193 GKAVPTEEEIAKCG
+193 GKAVPTEEEITKCG

-265 GKLVIAYKGAETTFA
+265 GKLVIAYQGEATTFA
-280 NVSDQLIVDKY
+280 NVSDQLIVDKD
-291 ADEVKEAALYKDLV
+291 ADAEKDAALLKELKV
-305 VKQRAASSTS
+305 MQRDASSTS

-323 DPVTP
+323 QPVTP

-368 GHPTDPDDFQEK
+368 GHTTDPDDFQEK

-393 PEKGFEP
+393 PDKGFEP

-436 DETFGATTTNNA
+436 DETFGATTANNA

-458 TTGATVEPT
+458 TSGATVELT

-494 TETDWTY
+494 DGSWTY

-509 TPAPTVKYEF
+509 TPPAPAATYTF
-519 DTYEFQEGDVVEAG
+519 DEYTFHEGDAVEATYETKGELEA
-533 EFADL
+533 
-538 DALKD
+538 
-543 AVTADDTTE
+543 AVTANADTE
-552 GKIYKVGT
+552 NKIYKVGT
-560 SEPYSYYKVTK
+560 TEPYTYYKVTK
-571 HVTGA
+571 HVAGA

>member
-1 MIVADF
+1 
-7 RSIMKKLFLMGAV
+7 MKKLFLMGAV

-65 VGAVGAENNTWAKQ
+65 VGAVGEKENTWAKQ

-113 ASGIATELVEGVPQ
+113 ASGIATELVGGVAQ

-147 ADATTAAD
+147 ADVTAAED
-155 QEGSATAAAI
+155 RDGSATAAAI

-207 GEDNIYS
+207 SEDNIYS

-265 GKLVIAYKGAETTFA
+265 GKLVIAYKGEAAFE
-280 NVSDQLIVDKY
+280 NVSNQLIVDKY

-305 VKQRAASSTS
+305 VKQRGATAA
-315 LTDNLVDL
+315 LTENLVDL
-323 DPVTP
+323 EPVTP

-368 GHPTDPDDFQEK
+368 NHPTDPDDFQEK

-436 DETFGATTTNNA
+436 DETFGATTANKA
-448 YEWAEIADPT
+448 YEWAALEGDPT

-467 TYATVEALKAAVAA
+467 PYATIDDLKAAVAA

-494 TETDWTY
+494 TETGWTY
-501 YQCKVKVV
+501 YQCKVKAT
-509 TPAPTVKYEF
+509 TPAPTPTVTFEF
-519 DTYEFQEGDVVEAG
+519 DTYTFQEGVDTAEEHAYDSL
-533 EFADL
+533 EL
-538 DALKD
+538 LKA
-543 AVTADDTTE
+543 AVTADATTE

-560 SEPYSYYKVTK
+560 SEPYTYYKVTK
-571 HVTGA
+571 HTSGE

>member
-1 MIVADF
+1 
-7 RSIMKKLFLMGAV
+7 MKKLFLMGAV

-40 GKDGLQQ
+40 SKDGLQQ

-65 VGAVGAENNTWAKQ
+65 VGAVGEKDNTWAEQ

-86 NKGTLDLAKFGEDPI
+86 NKGTLDVAKFGDDPI
-101 YENTVLTTPADN
+101 YENTVLTTPSDN
-113 ASGIATELVEGVPQ
+113 ASGIATELVGGIAQ

-147 ADATTAAD
+147 ADVTA
-155 QEGSATAAAI
+155 EGDRDGSETAAAI
-165 KSNKF
+165 KSGKF
-170 VPYTSGDSLLIGFN
+170 VPYTSGDSLLIGFK

-193 GKAVPTEEEIAKCG
+193 GKAVPTEEEMNKCG
-207 GEDNIYS
+207 GEENIYS

-240 AGAESTTDAN
+240 DGKKTETTDPDKA
-250 TGVKVTGITVKSKAT
+250 VKVTGITVKSKAT
-265 GKLVIAYKGAETTFA
+265 GKLVIAYQGETTTFA

-291 ADEVKEAALYKDLV
+291 ADEEKEATLYTDLV
-305 VKQRAASSTS
+305 VKQRGEHAT
-315 LTDNLVDL
+315 LTDNLETL
-323 DPVTP
+323 EPVTP

-368 GHPTDPDDFQEK
+368 NSPAEGDFEEK
-380 EYTYTADLKNTVN
+380 PYTYTADLKNTVN

-415 IQITTTLIPW
+415 IQITTTLTPW

-448 YEWAEIADPT
+448 YEWADIADPT
-458 TTGATVEPT
+458 AAGATVETT
-467 TYATVEALKAAVAA
+467 TYESLEALQAAVAA

-494 TETDWTY
+494 TETGWKY
-501 YQCKVKVV
+501 YQCKVK
-509 TPAPTVKYEF
+509 TTTPAPAPTV
-519 DTYEFQEGDVVEAG
+519 TYTFEEYTLQETDAPEADV
-533 EFADL
+533 FTDL
-538 DALKD
+538 DELNASGKNIED
-543 AVTADDTTE
+543 NE
-552 GKIYKVGT
+552 GKIYKVG
-560 SEPYSYYKVTK
+560 SSDPYTYYKVTK
-571 HVTGA
+571 HTSGE

>member
-1 MIVADF
+1 
-7 RSIMKKLFLMGAV
+7 MGAV

-40 GKDGLQQ
+40 GKDGLQK

-65 VGAVGAENNTWAKQ
+65 VGAVGEKENTWAKQ

-113 ASGIATELVEGVPQ
+113 ASGIATELVENVPQ

-147 ADATTAAD
+147 ADVTAEGD
-155 QEGSATAAAI
+155 RDGSATAAAI

-170 VPYTSGDSLLIGFN
+170 VPYISGDSLLIGFN

-193 GKAVPTEEEIAKCG
+193 GKAVPTEEEINKCG
-207 GEDNIYS
+207 GEANIYS

-240 AGAESTTDAN
+240 DGKKTETTDEDKA
-250 TGVKVTGITVKSKAT
+250 VKVTGITVKSKAT
-265 GKLVIAYKGAETTFA
+265 GKLVIAYQGAETTFE
-280 NVSDQLIVDKY
+280 NVSDQLIVDKD
-291 ADEVKEAALYKDLV
+291 ADSEKDAALLKELK
-305 VKQRAASSTS
+305 VKQRADGAP
-315 LTDNLVDL
+315 LTQNLKDL
-323 DPVTP
+323 APVTP
-328 KWNNGMAMATQVGE
+328 AWNNGMAMATQVGE

-368 GHPTDPDDFQEK
+368 LTPQEGDFEEK
-380 EYTYTADLKNTVN
+380 EYTYEADLKNTVN

-415 IQITTTLIPW
+415 IQITTTLTPW

-436 DETFGATTTNNA
+436 DETFGATTANNA
-448 YEWAEIADPT
+448 YEWAEIADPSST
-458 TTGATVEPT
+458 PGVKVEGT
-467 TYATVEALKAAVAA
+467 TYAIVEDLKAAVAA

-494 TETDWTY
+494 EGSWTY

-509 TPAPTVKYEF
+509 TPPAPAA
-519 DTYEFQEGDVVEAG
+519 TYTLETYTFQEGVDNVEASYDTK
-533 EFADL
+533 ELL
-538 DALKD
+538 DA
-543 AVTADDTTE
+543 AGVATAENE

-560 SEPYSYYKVTK
+560 GEPYTYYKVTK
-571 HVTGA
+571 HTTGE

>member
-1 MIVADF
+1 
-7 RSIMKKLFLMGAV
+7 MKKLFLMGAV

-40 GKDGLQQ
+40 GKDGLQK

-113 ASGIATELVEGVPQ
+113 ASGIATELVGGVAQ

-147 ADATTAAD
+147 ADVTAAGD
-155 QEGSATAAAI
+155 QDGSATAAAI

-170 VPYTSGDSLLIGFN
+170 FPYTSGDSLLIGFK

-193 GKAVPTEEEIAKCG
+193 GKAVPTEEEITKCG

-240 AGAESTTDAN
+240 DGKKTETTDPDKA
-250 TGVKVTGITVKSKAT
+250 VKVTGITVKSKAT
-265 GKLVIAYKGAETTFA
+265 GKLVIAYQGEATTFA

-291 ADEVKEAALYKDLV
+291 EDPEAEAALYTDLKV
-305 VKQRAASSTS
+305 MQRTDGAP
-315 LTDNLVDL
+315 LTQNLEAL
-323 DPVTP
+323 EPVTP
-328 KWNNGMAMATQVGE
+328 AWNNGMAMATQVGE

-368 GHPTDPDDFQEK
+368 LTPQEGDFEEK
-380 EYTYTADLKNTVN
+380 EYTYEADLKNTVN

-415 IQITTTLIPW
+415 IQITTTLTPW

-436 DETFGATTTNNA
+436 DETFGATTANNA
-448 YEWAEIADPT
+448 YEWAEIADPSST
-458 TTGATVEPT
+458 PGVKVEET
-467 TYATVEALKAAVAA
+467 TYATVEDLKAAVAA

-494 TETDWTY
+494 DATWTW
-501 YQCKVKVV
+501 YQCKVKTT
-509 TPAPTVKYEF
+509 TPAPTPAVTFEF
-519 DTYEFQEGDVVEAG
+519 DTYTFQEGVDTAEEPAYDTLELLKAAV
-533 EFADL
+533 AD
-538 DALKD
+538 A
-543 AVTADDTTE
+543 TTE

-560 SEPYSYYKVTK
+560 SEPYTYYKVTK
-571 HVTGA
+571 HTSGE

>member
-1 MIVADF
+1 
-7 RSIMKKLFLMGAV
+7 MGAV

-113 ASGIATELVEGVPQ
+113 ASGIASELVGGVPQ

-147 ADATTAAD
+147 ANKATGIED
-155 QEGSATAAAI
+155 QEGTDSKVAVTSG
-165 KSNKF
+165 KY
-170 VPYTSGDSLLIGFN
+170 VPYTSGDSLLIGFK

-193 GKAVPTEEEIAKCG
+193 GKAVPTEEEITKCG
-207 GEDNIYS
+207 GVDNIYS

-265 GKLVIAYKGAETTFA
+265 GKLVIAYQGEATTFA
-280 NVSDQLIVDKY
+280 NVSDQLIVDKD
-291 ADEVKEAALYKDLV
+291 ADAEKDAALLKELKV
-305 VKQRAASSTS
+305 MQRDASSTS

-323 DPVTP
+323 QPVTP
-328 KWNNGMAMATQVGE
+328 KWNNGMALATQVGE
-342 ALLAIPAD
+342 ALLAIPANE
-350 KYEITIN
+350 YEITIN
-357 LKQKVQVKGDK
+357 LQQKVQVKGDK
-368 GHPTDPDDFQEK
+368 GHPTDPDDFQTK
-380 EYTYTADLKNTVN
+380 DYTYTADLKNTVN
-393 PEKGFEP
+393 PDKGFEP

-436 DETFGATTTNNA
+436 DETFGATTANNA

-458 TTGATVEPT
+458 TSGATVELT

-494 TETDWTY
+494 DGSWTY

-509 TPAPTVKYEF
+509 TPPAPAATYTF
-519 DTYEFQEGDVVEAG
+519 DEYTFQEGDAVEATYETKG
-533 EFADL
+533 ELEA
-538 DALKD
+538 
-543 AVTADDTTE
+543 AVTANADTE
-552 GKIYKVGT
+552 NKIYKVGT
-560 SEPYSYYKVTK
+560 TEPYTYYKVTK
-571 HVTGA
+571 HVAGA

>member
-1 MIVADF
+1 
-7 RSIMKKLFLMGAV
+7 MGAV

-65 VGAVGAENNTWAKQ
+65 VGAVGEKENTWANQ

-86 NKGTLDLAKFGEDPI
+86 NKGTLDLAKFGDDPI
-101 YENTVLTTPADN
+101 YDNTVLTTPADN
-113 ASGIATELVEGVPQ
+113 ASGIATELVEGKAQ

-147 ADATTAAD
+147 ANKATGIED
-155 QEGSATAAAI
+155 QEGTDSKVAVT
-165 KSNKF
+165 SGEF
-170 VPYTSGDSLLIGFN
+170 VPYTSGDSLLIGFK

-193 GKAVPTEEEIAKCG
+193 GKAVPTEEEITKCG

-240 AGAESTTDAN
+240 AGAESTTN
-250 TGVKVTGITVKSKAT
+250 TKTGVNVTGITVKSKAT
-265 GKLVIAYKGAETTFA
+265 GKLVIAYQGEATTFA
-280 NVSDQLIVDKY
+280 NVSDQLIVDKD
-291 ADEVKEAALYKDLV
+291 ADAEKDAALLKELKVMQRDGSNLNADLV
-305 VKQRAASSTS
+305 ALQ
-315 LTDNLVDL
+315 
-323 DPVTP
+323 PVTP
-328 KWNNGMAMATQVGE
+328 KWNNGMALATQVGE

-357 LKQKVQVKGDK
+357 LKQRVQVKGDK
-368 GHPTDPDDFQEK
+368 NSPNEETDFQDK

-436 DETFGATTTNNA
+436 DETFGATTANKA
-448 YEWAEIADPT
+448 YEWAALAAEPA
-458 TTGATVEPT
+458 GATVEPT

-494 TETDWTY
+494 TETGWTY

>member
-1 MIVADF
+1 
-7 RSIMKKLFLMGAV
+7 MGAV

-29 SSDDDLSTGGN
+29 SSDDDLSTGSN

-65 VGAVGAENNTWAKQ
+65 VGAVGEKENTWAKQ

-113 ASGIATELVEGVPQ
+113 ASGIATEFDRDGTTPL

-147 ADATTAAD
+147 ANKATGIED
-155 QEGSATAAAI
+155 QEGTDSKVAV
-165 KSNKF
+165 KNGEF
-170 VPYTSGDSLLIGFN
+170 FPYISSDSLLIGFQ

-193 GKAVPTEEEIAKCG
+193 GKAVPTEVDITKCG

-240 AGAESTTDAN
+240 DGKKTETTDEDKA
-250 TGVKVTGITVKSKAT
+250 VKVTGITVKSKAT
-265 GKLVIAYKGAETTFA
+265 GKLVIAYKGEAAFE
-280 NVSDQLIVDKY
+280 NVSNQLIVDRDDDAEK
-291 ADEVKEAALYKDLV
+291 DAALLKELK
-305 VKQRAASSTS
+305 VKQRASASSP

-323 DPVTP
+323 QPVTP

-368 GHPTDPDDFQEK
+368 ITPQEGDFEEK
-380 EYTYTADLKNTVN
+380 EYTYEADLKNIVN
-393 PEKGFEP
+393 PDKGFEP

-436 DETFGATTTNNA
+436 DETFGENTTNNA
-448 YEWAEIADPT
+448 YEWVKLEGDPT
-458 TTGATVEPT
+458 LTGATAEKT
-467 TYATVEALKAAVAA
+467 TYESFEALMAAVAA

-489 YKVGS
+489 YKVG
-494 TETDWTY
+494 TGDPYEY

-509 TPAPTVKYEF
+509 TPAPTPTVTFELTDYTSSYNEES
-519 DTYEFQEGDVVEAG
+519 DVIAGTYENLTKLEEAG
-533 EFADL
+533 VAKEEN
-538 DALKD
+538 
-543 AVTADDTTE
+543 E

-560 SEPYSYYKVTK
+560 EESGYTYFKVTK
-571 HVTGA
+571 HTSGE

>member
-1 MIVADF
+1 
-7 RSIMKKLFLMGAV
+7 MKKLFLMGAV

-65 VGAVGAENNTWAKQ
+65 VGAVGEKENTWANQ

-86 NKGTLDLAKFGEDPI
+86 NKGTLDLAMFGEDPI
-101 YENTVLTTPADN
+101 YENTVLTTPDGN
-113 ASGIATELVEGVPQ
+113 ASGIATEFDTDGTTPL

-133 TKTAFDFWGYRLDD
+133 DKNAFDFWGYRLDD
-147 ADATTAAD
+147 ADITAAED
-155 QEGSATAAAI
+155 KEGSENAAAI
-165 KSNKF
+165 KNNRF
-170 VPYTSGDSLLIGFN
+170 VPYISGDSLLIGFN

-193 GKAVPTEEEIAKCG
+193 GKAVPKEEEITKCG
-207 GEDNIYS
+207 GKDNIYS

-240 AGAESTTDAN
+240 DGKKTETTDPDKA
-250 TGVKVTGITVKSKAT
+250 VQVTGITVKSKAT
-265 GKLVIAYKGAETTFA
+265 GKLVIAYKGAETTFE
-280 NVSDQLIVDKY
+280 NVSDQLIVDKD
-291 ADEVKEAALYKDLV
+291 ADSEKDAALLKELK
-305 VKQRAASSTS
+305 VKQRADRAP
-315 LTDNLVDL
+315 LTQNLEDL
-323 DPVTP
+323 APVTP
-328 KWNNGMAMATQVGE
+328 AWNNDMAMATQVGE

-368 GHPTDPDDFQEK
+368 GTPQEGDFEEK
-380 EYTYTADLKNTVN
+380 EYTYEADLKNTVN

-436 DETFGATTTNNA
+436 DETFGEPTTNNT
-448 YEWAEIADPT
+448 YEWAKIADPT
-458 TTGATVEPT
+458 GTPSVKVEET
-467 TYATVEALKAAVAA
+467 KYATVDDLKAAVAA

-489 YKVGS
+489 YMVG
-494 TETDWTY
+494 TGEPYEY

-509 TPAPTVKYEF
+509 TPAPTPTVTFELTDYTSSYNEES
-519 DTYEFQEGDVVEAG
+519 DVIAGTYENLTKLEEAG
-533 EFADL
+533 VAKEEN
-538 DALKD
+538 
-543 AVTADDTTE
+543 E

-560 SEPYSYYKVTK
+560 EESGYTYFKVTK
-571 HVTGA
+571 HTSGE

>member
-1 MIVADF
+1 
-7 RSIMKKLFLMGAV
+7 MGAV

-65 VGAVGAENNTWAKQ
+65 VGAVGEKENTWANQ

-86 NKGTLDLAKFGEDPI
+86 NKGTLELAKFGGVPI
-101 YENTVLTTPADN
+101 YDNTVLTTPDGN
-113 ASGIATELVEGVPQ
+113 VSGIATELDEHGVAQ

-147 ADATTAAD
+147 ANDTTATD
-155 QEGSATAAAI
+155 QDGSATAAAI
-165 KSNKF
+165 KNNKF
-170 VPYTSGDSLLIGFN
+170 VPYTSGDSLLIGFK

-193 GKAVPTEEEIAKCG
+193 GKAVPTDEEITKCG
-207 GEDNIYS
+207 GADNIYS

-240 AGAESTTDAN
+240 DGKKTETTDPDKA
-250 TGVKVTGITVKSKAT
+250 VQVTGITVKSKAT
-265 GKLVIAYKGAETTFA
+265 GKLVIAYKDKAAFE

-291 ADEVKEAALYKDLV
+291 EDPEAEAALYTDLKV
-305 VKQRAASSTS
+305 MQRTDGAP
-315 LTDNLVDL
+315 LTQNLEAL
-323 DPVTP
+323 EPVTP
-328 KWNNGMAMATQVGE
+328 AWNNGMAMATQVGE

-357 LKQKVQVKGDK
+357 LKQKVQVKGNK
-368 GHPTDPDDFQEK
+368 VTPQEGDFEEK
-380 EYTYTADLKNTVN
+380 EYTYEADLKNTAN
-393 PEKGFEP
+393 PNKGFEP

-436 DETFGATTTNNA
+436 DETFGEPTTNNT

-458 TTGATVEPT
+458 ETLGVQVEKT
-467 TYATVEALKAAVAA
+467 TYESLDSLKAAVAA

-494 TETDWTY
+494 EGSWKY
-501 YQCKVKVV
+501 YQCKVKA
-509 TPAPTVKYEF
+509 TTPAPAPTVTFELTDYTSSYNEES
-519 DTYEFQEGDVVEAG
+519 DVIAGTYENLTKLEEAG
-533 EFADL
+533 VAKEEN
-538 DALKD
+538 
-543 AVTADDTTE
+543 E
-552 GKIYKVGT
+552 GNIYKVGT
-560 SEPYSYYKVTK
+560 SDPYTYYKVTK
-571 HVTGA
+571 KTSGE

>member
-1 MIVADF
+1 
-7 RSIMKKLFLMGAV
+7 MGAV

-40 GKDGLQQ
+40 GKDGLQK

-65 VGAVGAENNTWAKQ
+65 VGAVGEKENTWAKQ

-113 ASGIATELVEGVPQ
+113 ASGIATELVGGVAQ

-147 ADATTAAD
+147 ADVTAAAE
-155 QEGSATAAAI
+155 QEGSENAAAI
-165 KSNKF
+165 KGNKF

-214 AFAARRDVQPNIKF
+214 AFAARREVQPNIKF

-240 AGAESTTDAN
+240 DGKKTETTDPDKA
-250 TGVKVTGITVKSKAT
+250 VKVTGITVKSKAT
-265 GKLVIAYKGAETTFA
+265 GKLVIAYKGAAAFE
-280 NVSDQLIVDKY
+280 NVSDQLIVDKD
-291 ADEVKEAALYKDLV
+291 ADTEKDAALLKELE
-305 VKQRAASSTS
+305 VKQRADGAP
-315 LTDNLVDL
+315 LTQNLEAL
-323 DPVTP
+323 EPVTP
-328 KWNNGMAMATQVGE
+328 AWNNGMALATQVGE

-368 GHPTDPDDFQEK
+368 NHPNEATDFQEK
-380 EYTYTADLKNTVN
+380 EYKYVADLKNTVN
-393 PEKGFEP
+393 PDKGFEP

-436 DETFGATTTNNA
+436 DETFGATTANNA
-448 YEWAEIADPT
+448 YEWAALEGDPT

-467 TYATVEALKAAVAA
+467 TYATVEDLKAAVAA

-494 TETDWTY
+494 TETGWTY
-501 YQCKVKVV
+501 YQCKVKAT
-509 TPAPTVKYEF
+509 TPAPTPTVTFEF
-519 DTYEFQEGDVVEAG
+519 DTYTFQEGVDTAEEPAYDTL
-533 EFADL
+533 EL
-538 DALKD
+538 LKA
-543 AVTADDTTE
+543 AVTADATTE

-560 SEPYSYYKVTK
+560 SEPYTYYKVTK
-571 HVTGA
+571 HTSGE

>member
-1 MIVADF
+1 
-7 RSIMKKLFLMGAV
+7 MGAV

-65 VGAVGAENNTWAKQ
+65 VGAVGEKENTWAKQ

-113 ASGIATELVEGVPQ
+113 ASGIATELDEHGVAQ

-147 ADATTAAD
+147 ANDTTATD
-155 QEGSATAAAI
+155 QDGSATAAAI

-170 VPYTSGDSLLIGFN
+170 VPYISGDSLLIGFK

-193 GKAVPTEEEIAKCG
+193 GKAVPTEEEITKCDG
-207 GEDNIYS
+207 ADNIYS

-240 AGAESTTDAN
+240 DGKKTETTDEDKA
-250 TGVKVTGITVKSKAT
+250 VKVTGITVKSKAT
-265 GKLVIAYKGAETTFA
+265 GKLVIAYKGAETTFE
-280 NVSDQLIVDKY
+280 NVSDQLIVDKD
-291 ADEVKEAALYKDLV
+291 ADSEKDAALLKELK
-305 VKQRAASSTS
+305 VKQRESASSP
-315 LTDNLVDL
+315 LTENLVDL
-323 DPVTP
+323 KPVTP

-368 GHPTDPDDFQEK
+368 GTPQEGDFEEK
-380 EYTYTADLKNTVN
+380 EYTYEADLKNTVN

-415 IQITTTLIPW
+415 IQITTTLTPW

-448 YEWAEIADPT
+448 YEWVKLDSKPA
-458 TTGATVEPT
+458 GAIFEQTP
-467 TYATVEALKAAVAA
+467 YATVDDLKAAVAA

-489 YKVGS
+489 YMVG
-494 TETDWTY
+494 TGEPYEY
-501 YQCKVKVV
+501 YQCKVKA
-509 TPAPTVKYEF
+509 TTPPAPAA
-519 DTYEFQEGDVVEAG
+519 TYTLETYTFQEGVDNVEASYDTK
-533 EFADL
+533 ELLEADGV
-538 DALKD
+538 A
-543 AVTADDTTE
+543 TAE
-552 GKIYKVGT
+552 NENKIYKVGT
-560 SEPYSYYKVTK
+560 EESGYTYFKVTK
-571 HVTGA
+571 HTSGE

>member
-1 MIVADF
+1 
-7 RSIMKKLFLMGAV
+7 MGAV

-65 VGAVGAENNTWAKQ
+65 VGAVGAENNKWANQ

-101 YENTVLTTPADN
+101 YENTVLTTPDGN
-113 ASGIATELVEGVPQ
+113 ASGIATELVDGVAQ

-147 ADATTAAD
+147 ANDTTATD
-155 QEGSATAAAI
+155 QDGSATAAAI
-165 KSNKF
+165 KNNKF
-170 VPYTSGDSLLIGFN
+170 VPYTSGDSLLIGFK

-193 GKAVPTEEEIAKCG
+193 GKAVPTEEEITKCG
-207 GEDNIYS
+207 GKDNIYS

-240 AGAESTTDAN
+240 DGKKTETTDPDKA
-250 TGVKVTGITVKSKAT
+250 VKVTGITVKSKAT
-265 GKLVIAYKGAETTFA
+265 GKLVIAYQGAKTTFE
-280 NVSDQLIVDKY
+280 NVSDQLIVDKD
-291 ADEVKEAALYKDLV
+291 ADSEKDAALLKELK
-305 VKQRAASSTS
+305 VKQRESASSP

-323 DPVTP
+323 KPVTP

-368 GHPTDPDDFQEK
+368 GTPQEGDFEEK
-380 EYTYTADLKNTVN
+380 EYTYEADLKNTVN
-393 PEKGFEP
+393 QEKGFEP

-415 IQITTTLIPW
+415 IQITTTLTPW

-436 DETFGATTTNNA
+436 DETFGATTTNND
-448 YEWAEIADPT
+448 YEWAKIADPT
-458 TTGATVEPT
+458 GTPSVKVEET
-467 TYATVEALKAAVAA
+467 TYATVDDLKAAVAA

-489 YKVGS
+489 YKVG
-494 TETDWTY
+494 TGDPYEY

-509 TPAPTVKYEF
+509 TPTPTPTVTFELTDYTTSYNEES
-519 DTYEFQEGDVVEAG
+519 DPIAYTYKNYPELEEAG
-533 EFADL
+533 VA
-538 DALKD
+538 
-543 AVTADDTTE
+543 TAENE
-552 GKIYKVGT
+552 GKIYQVGT
-560 SEPYSYYKVTK
+560 SAPYTYYKVTK
-571 HVTGA
+571 HTSGE

>member
-1 MIVADF
+1 
-7 RSIMKKLFLMGAV
+7 MGAV
-20 ASLGLLASC
+20 ASLGLLTSC

-40 GKDGLQQ
+40 SKDGLQQ

-65 VGAVGAENNTWAKQ
+65 VGAVGEKDNTWAKQ

-86 NKGTLDLAKFGEDPI
+86 NKGTLDLAMFGTDPI

-113 ASGIATELVEGVPQ
+113 ASGIATELVGGVAQ

-147 ADATTAAD
+147 ADVTA
-155 QEGSATAAAI
+155 EGDRDGSETAAAI

-170 VPYTSGDSLLIGFN
+170 VPYTSEDSLLIGFQ

-193 GKAVPTEEEIAKCG
+193 GKAVPTEEEMNKCG
-207 GEDNIYS
+207 GEENIYS
-214 AFAARRDVQPNIKF
+214 AFAARRNVQPNIKF

-240 AGAESTTDAN
+240 DGKDTQTTDEDKA
-250 TGVKVTGITVKSKAT
+250 VKVTGITVKSKAT
-265 GKLVIAYKGAETTFA
+265 GKLVIAYKGEAAFE
-280 NVSDQLIVDKY
+280 NVSDQLIVDKD
-291 ADEVKEAALYKDLV
+291 ADEVKDAALLKELV
-305 VKQRAASSTS
+305 VKQRAEHAL

-323 DPVTP
+323 QPVTP

-357 LKQKVQVKGDK
+357 LQQKVQVKGNK
-368 GHPTDPDDFQEK
+368 ATPQEDDFQTK
-380 EYTYTADLKNTVN
+380 DYTYVADLKNTVN
-393 PEKGFEP
+393 PDKGFEP

-415 IQITTTLIPW
+415 IQITTTLTPW

-436 DETFGATTTNNA
+436 DETFGATTANKA
-448 YEWAEIADPT
+448 YEWVALEGDPT
-458 TTGATVEPT
+458 LTGATAETT
-467 TYATVEALKAAVAA
+467 TYESLEALQAAVAA

-489 YKVGS
+489 YKVG
-494 TETDWTY
+494 TDGSWTY
-501 YQCKVKVV
+501 YQCKVK
-509 TPAPTVKYEF
+509 TTTPAPAPTVTYTF
-519 DTYEFQEGDVVEAG
+519 DTYEFN
-533 EFADL
+533 
-538 DALKD
+538 DATDTVTGTYDTLELLKA
-543 AVTADDTTE
+543 AVTADDSTE
-552 GKIYKVGT
+552 GKIYKVG
-560 SEPYSYYKVTK
+560 SSDPYTYYKVTK
-571 HVTGA
+571 HTTDE

>member
-1 MIVADF
+1 
-7 RSIMKKLFLMGAV
+7 MKKLFLMGAV

-40 GKDGLQQ
+40 GKDGLQK

-65 VGAVGAENNTWAKQ
+65 VGAVGEKENTWAKQ

-86 NKGTLDLAKFGEDPI
+86 NKGTLDLAMFGTTDPKPI
-101 YENTVLTTPADN
+101 YDNTVLTTPADN
-113 ASGIATELVEGVPQ
+113 ASGIASELDENGVAQ

-133 TKTAFDFWGYRLDD
+133 TNTAFDFWGYRLDD
-147 ADATTAAD
+147 ANKATGIED
-155 QEGSATAAAI
+155 QEGTDSKVAVT
-165 KSNKF
+165 SGQF
-170 VPYTSGDSLLIGFN
+170 VPYTSGDSLLIGFK

-193 GKAVPTEEEIAKCG
+193 GKAVPTEEEITKCG
-207 GEDNIYS
+207 GENNIYS
-214 AFAARRDVQPNIKF
+214 AFAARREVQPNIKF

-240 AGAESTTDAN
+240 DGKKTETTDPDKA
-250 TGVKVTGITVKSKAT
+250 VKVTGITVKSKAT
-265 GKLVIAYKGAETTFA
+265 GKLVIAYKGEAAFE
-280 NVSDQLIVDKY
+280 NVYDQLIVDKD
-291 ADEVKEAALYKDLV
+291 ADTEKDAALLKELE
-305 VKQRAASSTS
+305 VKQRADGAP
-315 LTDNLVDL
+315 LTQNLEAL
-323 DPVTP
+323 EPVTP

-368 GHPTDPDDFQEK
+368 LNPQEGDFEEK
-380 EYTYTADLKNTVN
+380 PYTYTADLKNTVN

-415 IQITTTLIPW
+415 IVITTTLTPW

-436 DETFGATTTNNA
+436 DETFGATTANNA

-458 TTGATVEPT
+458 GATVEPT
-467 TYATVEALKAAVAA
+467 IEPITYASVEELKAAVAA

-494 TETDWTY
+494 EGSWKY

-509 TPAPTVKYEF
+509 TPPAPAATYTF
-519 DTYEFQEGDVVEAG
+519 DEYTFQEGDAVEATYETKG
-533 EFADL
+533 ELEA
-538 DALKD
+538 
-543 AVTADDTTE
+543 AVTANADTE
-552 GKIYKVGT
+552 NKIYKVGT
-560 SEPYSYYKVTK
+560 SDPYTYYIVKKQV
-571 HVTGA
+571 GA